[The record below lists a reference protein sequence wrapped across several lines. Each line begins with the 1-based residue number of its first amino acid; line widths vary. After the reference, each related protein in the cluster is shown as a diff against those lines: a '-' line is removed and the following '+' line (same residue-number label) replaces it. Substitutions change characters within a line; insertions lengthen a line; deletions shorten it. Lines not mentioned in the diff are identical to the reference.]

1 MKWLRVQ
8 LQNLILASDRSA
20 LFMQEGDFGFF
31 TCKLMGQRG
40 FGAFMTQP
48 THLAWSLRLGRREV
62 VELAERLYEQ
72 HGDVRL
78 RTNLATAKFSL
89 CGPKSRMRQRSDEV
103 IVSLRPVVDALS
115 MKGLWVDQP
124 DERFRNLA
132 RVMVRL
138 GQEEQHGVGH
148 TEFIRRCGRCEQ

>member
-1 MKWLRVQ
+1 
-8 LQNLILASDRSA
+8 
-20 LFMQEGDFGFF
+20 
-31 TCKLMGQRG
+31 MGQRV
-40 FGAFMTQP
+40 FGAFMTSP
-48 THLAWSLRLGRREV
+48 TCFHWLNVFSSRNV
-62 VELAERLYEQ
+62 VEQAERLYER

-78 RTNLATAKFSL
+78 RTDLGNGKFSL
-89 CGPKSRMRQRSDEV
+89 CAPSTRVGQRSDEV

-132 RVMVRL
+132 RVVVRL
-138 GQEEQHGVGH
+138 GQEEQRGVGH